1 MCWERTGGT
10 PTARAQLLTPLAVLF
25 VKSDL
30 NHAKRGEDR
39 RGVEIKRKRSSGCP
53 SRPEQGE
60 SMVNSKAKCLVI
72 KQVIRA
78 KSYNSCLIFISKNF
92 FIIM

>member
-1 MCWERTGGT
+1 MHGTAVSTNLDAAQEAGGRVEVCWERTGGT

-39 RGVEIKRKRSSGCP
+39 RGVEIKRRKRSSGH
-53 SRPEQGE
+53 
-60 SMVNSKAKCLVI
+60 
-72 KQVIRA
+72 
-78 KSYNSCLIFISKNF
+78 YWKNAYSSAAVSTGHGF
-92 FIIM
+92 AQY

>member
-39 RGVEIKRKRSSGCP
+39 RGVEIKKKKKKQWPLLEKRT
-53 SRPEQGE
+53 
-60 SMVNSKAKCLVI
+60 
-72 KQVIRA
+72 
-78 KSYNSCLIFISKNF
+78 F
-92 FIIM
+92 FRGR